1 MADRTIWIGD
11 PFDPHFE
18 WRTAHPLRPHLPAHP
33 VPRPLTPALPSP
45 GRLWPSLQGR
55 FAKGYLAAHRA
66 GDDGWIGLATRR
78 ELESIVEEAF
88 EAAPDD
94 PDLPVLRSLMGGL
107 DPRTIYYVVAGPD
120 LPHDPRLA
128 G

>member
-1 MADRTIWIGD
+1 
-11 PFDPHFE
+11 
-18 WRTAHPLRPHLPAHP
+18 

-45 GRLWPSLQGR
+45 DRLWPSLHGR

-66 GDDGWIGLATRR
+66 GEDGWIGLATRR

-88 EAAPDD
+88 ESAPDD
-94 PDLPVLRSLMGGL
+94 PDLPLLRSLMGGL
-107 DPRTIYYVVAGPD
+107 DTRTIYYVVAGPE
-120 LPHDPRLA
+120 LPADPRLA